1 MLSKIF
7 VSSVASALKVSKP
20 SNSISAWSVHKT
32 SQYSFWHRIP
42 PPVYSICPKFFN
54 FLILESPN
62 FATKDIFFLS
72 MKLILIQLHAGRSFY
87 DEWLTSLARFCF
99 FSRFCQIFTRPG
111 KNFVGV
117 FLWFVRSGQNLS
129 SRDKQ
134 PHLQNFGDDRKL
146 FR

>member
-1 MLSKIF
+1 
-7 VSSVASALKVSKP
+7 
-20 SNSISAWSVHKT
+20 
-32 SQYSFWHRIP
+32 
-42 PPVYSICPKFFN
+42 
-54 FLILESPN
+54 
-62 FATKDIFFLS
+62 
-72 MKLILIQLHAGRSFY
+72 MKLILIQLHAVRSFY

-99 FSRFCQIFTRPG
+99 FSRFCQIFTRLG

-117 FLWFVRSGQNLS
+117 FLKFVRSGQNLS